1 MPRWLDTIGRVGAL
15 KSFGA
20 AVVLS
25 AVNPKNLGLTI
36 AAASS
41 IAAASLSPGGEIAV
55 FAVFLAIACVTVIGP
70 ALYYAVA
77 RRRASRELDGLKS
90 WLITHN
96 HTVMAI
102 LLLLIGAKLLGD
114 GIGILS

>member
-1 MPRWLDTIGRVGAL
+1 
-15 KSFGA
+15 
-20 AVVLS
+20 
-25 AVNPKNLGLTI
+25 
-36 AAASS
+36 
-41 IAAASLSPGGEIAV
+41 
-55 FAVFLAIACVTVIGP
+55 VTVIGP

-77 RRRASRELDGLKS
+77 RRRASRELDALKA
-90 WLITHN
+90 WLIAHN